1 MNTHLNDGQLRAA
14 LDGELNQAELEH
26 LTGCA
31 LCQSRQKEIESQIHF
46 AADKLSF
53 LSSATNDSRLSS
65 NTALRSDSGQAW
77 FRFNQQRITQKE
89 TSMFK
94 KLFATPLVRYGIP
107 ALLVLTMVFA
117 FPSAR
122 AFASELLNLFRIQQ
136 VAVIPVDFTGMESLN
151 GAVSNDISQLISDSI
166 TMTKKPG
173 DPVDATDAN
182 QASQLTG
189 FSVRV
194 PQNLTPS
201 RISVMTGSDFSLT
214 VDRTKAQALL
224 DEAGRSDLVLP
235 EAIDGAKISVSIPNS
250 VSVDFG
256 TCPPPSSKGEAEREM
271 QREMTTSGSPGRAY
285 SDCIILAELPSPS
298 VSAPASVDVAQLAQ
312 IALEFSGMTSE
323 QAAAFTDTV
332 DWTSTLVVPIP
343 KNAASYEQI
352 AVDGVTGTL
361 IQRPSDDAPHFL
373 LIWVKDGIIYAIG
386 GLGSNSQQAIQ
397 IANSLP

>member
-14 LDGELNQAELEH
+14 LDGELNPNELEH
-26 LTGCA
+26 LAECA
-31 LCQSRQKEIESQIHF
+31 LCQTRQKEIESQSHF
-46 AADKLSF
+46 ASEKLTF
-53 LSSATNDSRLSS
+53 LTSATNDSRLSS
-65 NTALRSDSGQAW
+65 ALAW
-77 FRFNQQRITQKE
+77 YRFNQQRITQKE

-94 KLFATPLVRYGIP
+94 KLFTTSLVRYGVP
-107 ALLVLTMVFA
+107 VVLVFALVFA
-117 FPSAR
+117 FPGAR

-136 VAVIPVDFTGMESLN
+136 VAVIPVDFTGMQSLN
-151 GAVSNDISQLISDSI
+151 GAVGNDIGQLISNSI

-189 FSVRV
+189 FNVRV

-201 RISVMTGSDFSLT
+201 RISVMNGSDFTIT

-224 DEAGRSDLVLP
+224 NEAGRSDLLLP
-235 EAIDGAKISVSIPNS
+235 DTIDGAKISVSIPNS

-256 TCPPPSSKGEAEREM
+256 TCPPPSSDGNGLDREGN
-271 QREMTTSGSPGRAY
+271 GSAGRRYA
-285 SDCIILAELPSPS
+285 DCVILAELPSPT

-312 IALEFSGMTSE
+312 IALEFSGMNSD
-323 QAAAFTDTV
+323 QAKAFTDTV

-343 KNAASYEQI
+343 KNAASYEQVS
-352 AVDGVTGTL
+352 VDGVTGTL
-361 IQRPSDDAPHFL
+361 IQRPSDDAPQFL
-373 LIWVKDGIIYAIG
+373 LLWVKNGIIYAIG
-386 GLGSNSQQAIQ
+386 GLGSNSQQAVQ

>member
-1 MNTHLNDGQLRAA
+1 
-14 LDGELNQAELEH
+14 
-26 LTGCA
+26 
-31 LCQSRQKEIESQIHF
+31 
-46 AADKLSF
+46 
-53 LSSATNDSRLSS
+53 
-65 NTALRSDSGQAW
+65 
-77 FRFNQQRITQKE
+77 
-89 TSMFK
+89 MFK

-122 AFASELLNLFRIQQ
+122 AFAGELLNLFRIQQ
-136 VAVIPVDFTGMESLN
+136 VAVIPVDFTGMEQLN
-151 GAVSNDISQLISDSI
+151 GAVGNDISQLISDSI

-173 DPVDATDAN
+173 DPVDAADAN

-189 FSVRV
+189 FNVRL
-194 PQNLTPS
+194 PKDLTPS
-201 RISVMTGSDFSLT
+201 RISVMTGSEFTLT
-214 VDRTKAQALL
+214 VDRAKAQALL

-235 EAIDGAKISVSIPNS
+235 EAIDGAKVSVNIPNS
-250 VSVDFG
+250 ASVDFG
-256 TCPPPSSKGEAEREM
+256 TCPLPSSDGDGPDM
-271 QREMTTSGSPGRAY
+271 NSTGSAGRRYA
-285 SDCIILAELPSPS
+285 DCIILAEIPSPT
-298 VSAPASVDVAQLAQ
+298 VSAPASVDIAQLAQ
-312 IALEFSGMTSE
+312 IALEFSGMTSD
-323 QAAAFTDTV
+323 QAKAFTDTV

-361 IQRPSDDAPHFL
+361 IQRPSDDAPQFL